1 MREKKLSES
10 IIWYLLA
17 GIWTFIAL
25 FPIWVLFSGT
35 FSSDTSNVT
44 ATYIPNDIPNGISKI
59 SEAITTIAI
68 GKATVDTFV
77 YTSVAIIGLLIIS
90 SLAAY
95 EFAFY
100 TFPGKKIL
108 FGLIMS
114 SMMLPMMLY
123 IIPLYRMVYQMRMS
137 DTIQGL
143 ALPLMVS
150 PLSVFIMIQFLQAL
164 PKSILESARI
174 DGAGH
179 FQIFWY
185 IVKPLMRNGI
195 LTTTVL
201 MFMKIWGQYL
211 WPSLITA
218 QKIRPI
224 SVVIANMLAPN
235 FWIDNRV
242 KLAAMLI
249 AALPPLLIYVF
260 FQRYIIEGVTMS
272 SVKE

>member
-1 MREKKLSES
+1 MWKKKLSES

-77 YTSVAIIGLLIIS
+77 YTSVTIIGLLIIS

-100 TFPGKKIL
+100 TFPGKKTL

-123 IIPLYRMVYQMRMS
+123 IIPLYRMVYQMGLS

>member
-1 MREKKLSES
+1 MWKKKLSES

-77 YTSVAIIGLLIIS
+77 YTSVTIIRLLIIS

-100 TFPGKKIL
+100 TFPGKKTL

-123 IIPLYRMVYQMRMS
+123 IIPLYRMVYQMGLS

>member
-1 MREKKLSES
+1 MKKKSS
-10 IIWYLLA
+10 IGWYILC
-17 GIWTFIAL
+17 IFWTFISL
-25 FPIWVLFSGT
+25 FPIWVIFSGT
-35 FSSDTSNVT
+35 FSRDSDNVT
-44 ATYIPNDIPNGISKI
+44 STYFPTSFLNGISKI
-59 SEAITTIAI
+59 KEAISTVAI
-68 GKATVDTFV
+68 GRATVDTFV
-77 YTSVAIIGLLIIS
+77 YTCITIIGLLIIS

-95 EFAFY
+95 EFTFY
-100 TFPGKKIL
+100 EFPGKKLL
-108 FGLIMS
+108 FSLIMV

-123 IIPLYRMVYQMRMS
+123 IIPLYRMVFNM
-137 DTIQGL
+137 GL
-143 ALPLMVS
+143 ADTVWGISLPLMVS
-150 PLSVFIMIQFLQAL
+150 PLSIFIMMQFLESMPRAL
-164 PKSILESARI
+164 IETAEI

-179 FQIFWY
+179 FEIFFK
-185 IVKPLMRNGI
+185 IVFPLMRNGI

-211 WPSLITA
+211 WPSLVTS

-242 KLAAMLI
+242 KLASMLI
-249 AALPPLLIYVF
+249 AMIPPLLIYVL

>member
-1 MREKKLSES
+1 MWKKKLSES

-77 YTSVAIIGLLIIS
+77 YTSVTIIGLLIIS

-123 IIPLYRMVYQMRMS
+123 IIPLYRMVYQMGLS